1 MNIETLLHEE
11 ISEKLISLSNKGAG
25 TDEYT
30 KSVNDVT
37 ELMDRLIE
45 IRKLESEEKE
55 KVIARETETKL
66 KYAQMEVDKKDR
78 FVKNALTAV
87 SIGAPLVVGV
97 IMSFSSMNFE
107 KEGTFTTEAGRSTLR
122 QLLRFK

>member
-107 KEGTFTTEAGRSTLR
+107 KEGTFTTEAGRSALR

>member
-55 KVIARETETKL
+55 KVLARETETKL

-107 KEGTFTTEAGRSTLR
+107 KEGTFTTEAGRSALR

>member
-55 KVIARETETKL
+55 KIIARETETKL

-107 KEGTFTTEAGRSTLR
+107 KEGTFTTEAGRSALR

>member
-11 ISEKLISLSNKGAG
+11 ISEKLISLSYKGAG

-107 KEGTFTTEAGRSTLR
+107 KEGTFTTEAGRSALR

>member
-45 IRKLESEEKE
+45 IRKLESEERE
-55 KVIARETETKL
+55 KIIARETETKL

-107 KEGTFTTEAGRSTLR
+107 KEGTFTTEAGRSALR